1 VRHIIEEQSSEE
13 LNRETDGHVYG
24 ALVPTRPDE
33 AKRKGRGRKKERA
46 KRAKWEGVWREEKC
60 FWLYLVADA

>member
-1 VRHIIEEQSSEE
+1 MGKIARQIIEEQFSED

-33 AKRKGRGRKKERA
+33 AKGKSRGRKKERA
-46 KRAKWEGVWREEKC
+46 KRAKWEGVWR
-60 FWLYLVADA
+60 D